1 MGNTKRGGTTNGI
14 AANKSDPGSTFV
26 HQVMCQPDKDKLKQA
41 MMEKVKT
48 HTKNEHWEVIEKT
61 TVPEGNKILRL
72 CGP

>member
-1 MGNTKRGGTTNGI
+1 
-14 AANKSDPGSTFV
+14 
-26 HQVMCQPDKDKLKQA
+26 MCQPDKDKLKQA